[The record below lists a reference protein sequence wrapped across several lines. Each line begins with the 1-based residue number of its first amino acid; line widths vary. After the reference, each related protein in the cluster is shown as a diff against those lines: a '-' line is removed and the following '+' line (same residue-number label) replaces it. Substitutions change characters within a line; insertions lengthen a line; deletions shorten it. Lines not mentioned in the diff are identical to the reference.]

1 MLMDLFDAAFVF
13 AILKINIPLC
23 PLEDKF
29 VWVEDLKGL
38 FSVKS
43 ATKLLQNQHDIPNV
57 DPCWSALWKSE
68 IHERLKTFLWHIGS
82 EILPTNDALG

>member
-1 MLMDLFDAAFVF
+1 MLMDLFDAASVF

-43 ATKLLQNQHDIPNV
+43 ATKLL
-57 DPCWSALWKSE
+57 
-68 IHERLKTFLWHIGS
+68 
-82 EILPTNDALG
+82 

>member
-1 MLMDLFDAAFVF
+1 MSLLVGNLFNQNNLSWNLTMLMDLFNAASVS

-43 ATKLLQNQHDIPNV
+43 ATKLL
-57 DPCWSALWKSE
+57 
-68 IHERLKTFLWHIGS
+68 
-82 EILPTNDALG
+82 